1 MANKKYYWLK
11 LKEDFF
17 RQKEIKK
24 LRKIAGGDTYTI
36 IYLKM
41 LLVAMNND
49 NKIYFEG
56 VEDDFSEELALELDE
71 ESDNVKMTLAFL
83 QSQNLIEMIN
93 EDEFVLT
100 QCDSMIGNDKTS
112 TERVRKHRLKKK
124 EEQKKL
130 ECNVT
135 CNDNCNTSNVSCN
148 ENETL
153 EKEKEIDIEIEQQ
166 HIKRNIKKELE
177 ENKKKEDVVVAD
189 NEIEKSLAIAEIK
202 KAYMTLDDKDV
213 KKIADTLVSTRGM
226 YDLGYLTEKIE
237 LSKKKSNIR
246 NLPGFL
252 ISAII
257 EDFDNESITN
267 FNKNNS
273 DKKLNPKVHN
283 YMGSDN
289 FAKYTE
295 EELEKM
301 ILENQKNKFK

>member
-83 QSQNLIEMIN
+83 QSQNLIEMVN
-93 EDEFVLT
+93 EDEFILT
-100 QCDSMIGNDKTS
+100 QCNSMIGNDKTS

-135 CNDNCNTSNVSCN
+135 CNDNCNTRNVSCN

-153 EKEKEIDIEIEQQ
+153 EKEIDIEIDIDIEQQ
-166 HIKRNIKKELE
+166 HIEQ
-177 ENKKKEDVVVAD
+177 VVVD
-189 NEIEKSLAIAEIK
+189 NEIERSLAIVELK
-202 KAYMTLDDKDV
+202 KAYNQLGDKDI
-213 KKIADTLVSTRGM
+213 KKIADTLSAKREN
-226 YDLGYLTEKIE
+226 YDLDYLKEKIE
-237 LSKKKSNIR
+237 LSKRQSNIR
-246 NLPGFL
+246 NLVGFL
-252 ISAII
+252 IKAINK
-257 EDFDNESITN
+257 DFTSESISN
-267 FNKNNS
+267 FNQNNS
-273 DKKLNPKVHN
+273 DKQLNPKIHN
-283 YMGSDN
+283 YPGSAG
-289 FAKYTE
+289 FMKYSE

-301 ILENQKNKFK
+301 LLENSKNKFQ

>member
-130 ECNVT
+130 ECN
-135 CNDNCNTSNVSCN
+135 DNCNTRNVSCN

-153 EKEKEIDIEIEQQ
+153 EKEIDIDIDIEQQ
-166 HIKRNIKKELE
+166 HIKRQIKKELE
-177 ENKKKEDVVVAD
+177 ENKKKEKEDVVVAD